1 MGENRRGGERKGIIM
16 FWYDIFLIVIIAAGF
31 LYGFFK
37 GIISEIFALAAF
49 VVGFIVAMK
58 FSFVIQPYI
67 LPLAKREPFA
77 LIVTFILLFILS
89 AAVIILLGIFFKRT
103 TRFIRLTW
111 LDKLI
116 GSAFGIVKGVI
127 IAGLIS
133 LLVFIFLPGGRTFI
147 RKSTLGRYTV
157 TVVRIA
163 IYLLPDELQ
172 ERFRAGQE

>member
-1 MGENRRGGERKGIIM
+1 M

-103 TRFIRLTW
+103 IRFIRLTW

-133 LLVFIFLPGGRTFI
+133 LLIYTFVPVGKDFIK
-147 RKSTLGRYTV
+147 KSTLGKRTV
-157 TVVRIA
+157 NLVKLAV
-163 IYLLPDELQ
+163 YLLPEKYQ
-172 ERFRAGQE
+172 KRINN